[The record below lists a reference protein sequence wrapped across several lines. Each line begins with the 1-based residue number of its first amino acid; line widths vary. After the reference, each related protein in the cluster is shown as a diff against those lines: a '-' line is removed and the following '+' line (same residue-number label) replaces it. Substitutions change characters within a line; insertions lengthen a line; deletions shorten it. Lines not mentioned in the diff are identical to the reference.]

1 MSAIPWAASNPGR
14 ETNCVEPTSQS
25 PTAPRQPAEPIIV
38 ALGWSLPERK
48 VQISEISLVNQRGL
62 ARNSA
67 WHLEAT
73 IMLGTPP

>member
-1 MSAIPWAASNPGR
+1 VDPHIRIAHSAAW
-14 ETNCVEPTSQS
+14 
-25 PTAPRQPAEPIIV
+25 QPAEPIIV

-48 VQISEISLVNQRGL
+48 VQISEISLVNQRGP
-62 ARNSA
+62 ARNWA